1 MFAACGFV
9 KCFACVLATVAL
21 NIQGLAMAWR
31 ECAGAGLAVAHRE
44 CACALLLFQ
53 SDGEIRY
60 EACKDIVEGAEL
72 LVWYGDAY
80 LQFMGIP
87 ICLKSSSSN
96 QQAVALEQDSECDD
110 YNCCCKS
117 FF

>member
-1 MFAACGFV
+1 MSRNW
-9 KCFACVLATVAL
+9 L
-21 NIQGLAMAWR
+21 W
-31 ECAGAGLAVAHRE
+31 AGASVQARDCLW
-44 CACALLLFQ
+44 LLFQ

-72 LVWYGDAY
+72 LVWYGDAS

-96 QQAVALEQDSECDD
+96 QQAVALEQDSECYD
-110 YNCCCKS
+110 YCSSKS
-117 FF
+117 FLNDCMLITLLCSVKCKNM